1 MTQSKTYVEQHDGGY
16 WIAGTRISLDS
27 IVYAFQRGLAPESI
41 VRSFPLLTLEQVYG
55 AITFYLA
62 HEQLVNDYLREG
74 EGTFEDLRHA
84 SATTLRDAAPELVE
98 RIEQAR
104 ELSRPTAR

>member
-27 IVYAFQRGLAPESI
+27 VVYAFQRGAAPESI

-62 HEQLVNDYLREG
+62 HEQLVNDYLRQG
-74 EGTFEDLRHA
+74 EATFEALRHA
-84 SATTLRDAAPELVE
+84 SANALRDAAPELVE

-104 ELSRPTAR
+104 ELSRPTTQ